1 MASKGRV
8 PKAEKETTMIPAAL
22 PHDYLGYI
30 ARGDR
35 IRRPRTRPKGSRV
48 RRGMPGE
55 TRV

>member
-1 MASKGRV
+1 
-8 PKAEKETTMIPAAL
+8 MIPAAL
-22 PHDYLGYI
+22 PNDYLGYI

-35 IRRPRTRPKGSRV
+35 IRRPLTRPNGSRV